1 MNIANGQV
9 NMMQWNNNL
18 QDKVDGYRTMT
29 EAAFARQCFDQ
40 GLSVHKTQQA
50 IEKLRKGESN

>member
-1 MNIANGQV
+1 MTMQ
-9 NMMQWNNNL
+9 QWNENL
-18 QDKVDGYRTMT
+18 KDKIYDYRTMT

-50 IEKLRKGESN
+50 IERLRKGESN

>member
-1 MNIANGQV
+1 MAL
-9 NMMQWNNNL
+9 WNERV
-18 QDKVDGYRTMT
+18 QEKVDGYRTMT